1 MIVDVWFQPWLAG
14 GTRARAVDEFTV
26 EAPAATLGDALG
38 NFGSYGCMPIDVGA
52 AAATR
57 HGPGGLRHGGGM
69 EWVTK
74 TSRASSA
81 RSPSDS
87 SARSEAS
94 TDA

>member
-14 GTRARAVDEFTV
+14 GTRARAVDEVT
-26 EAPAATLGDALG
+26 EAPAAPLGDALG
-38 NFGSYGCMPIDVGA
+38 NFGSYGCMPVDVGA

-57 HGPGGLRHGGGM
+57 HGPGGLRHGGDGM
-69 EWVTK
+69 GHKDQAGLVC
-74 TSRASSA
+74 S
-81 RSPSDS
+81 SPSDS